1 MKKMSKKAT
10 ALAGL
15 GVLAVVGGTFA
26 YYNQTVSLENPL
38 TTGKYE
44 NELIEDYTPPTEELK
59 PGATLDKKVGAKNTG
74 DYPVMVRIKMDEVWR
89 RKDANGA
96 TQDII
101 SHDST
106 KGDGF
111 AAIEIGANGGYDDE
125 FIATQ
130 YGDTENEPGPDADGQ
145 VNGDDSVVR
154 KNLAEGY
161 TDYWIY
167 NPNDGYWYYNKI
179 LYKGDVT
186 ERNLLDSITLA
197 SNVDLGLYTQKDWYY
212 IGDADTNKAEIDDK
226 DWIEYKVI
234 RDGDGAVTGIKLKD
248 NAIADTNNDGFKAIA
263 DTNND
268 GFYDAIDMASVLGLG
283 EDDKLFR
290 KNESLLDDTA
300 KGYADANYTLTITS
314 QFVQATPDALTEAFG
329 TEGYLTGLPQDIQ
342 DVINGINLDDL
353 DLNPN
358 ETTAAAEG

>member
-38 TTGKYE
+38 TTGHYD

-89 RKDANGA
+89 RNGDTNGFIKHSSKVDAGN
-96 TQDII
+96 TDE
-101 SHDST
+101 
-106 KGDGF
+106 F
-111 AAIEIGANGGYDDE
+111 AAIEIGAEGGYEDE

-130 YGDTENEPGPDADGQ
+130 GSDTDGQ

-154 KNLAEGY
+154 KNLTEDY
-161 TDYWIY
+161 RDYWIY

-186 ERNLLDSITLA
+186 EKNLLDSITLA
-197 SNVDLGLYTQKDWYY
+197 SNVDLGKYIQKDWYY
-212 IGDADTNKAEIDDK
+212 IGDAENADGIGEE
-226 DWIEYKVI
+226 DWIEYWVTRKN
-234 RDGDGAVTGIKLKD
+234 GAVTGIEVMLPDPED
-248 NAIADTNNDGFKAIA
+248 NDKKVKTSVTDTNNDGFI
-263 DTNND
+263 
-268 GFYDAIDMASVLGLG
+268 DAIDMASVLGLG

-300 KGYADANYTLTITS
+300 KGYAKANYTLTITS

-358 ETTAAAEG
+358 ETTAATEG